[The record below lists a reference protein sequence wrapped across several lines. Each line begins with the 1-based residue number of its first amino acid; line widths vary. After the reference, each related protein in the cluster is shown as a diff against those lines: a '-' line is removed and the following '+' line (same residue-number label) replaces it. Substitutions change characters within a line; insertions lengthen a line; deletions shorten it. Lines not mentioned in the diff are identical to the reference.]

1 MLSFEDARKKVIEV
15 VVGLRR
21 IPATET
27 VKLENALGRIL
38 AEQIAADRDYPPFD
52 RATRDGF
59 AVRAADCGK
68 PGAKLRVIGEV
79 QAGGTFT
86 RKVSAGECVQIMT
99 GAALPDGADA
109 VVMVEHT
116 RPGARQDEVVM
127 EMSAIS
133 GMNFVP
139 AGSESRAADIL
150 LRARA
155 RIGYA
160 EIALAAQVGRAEIKS
175 YRKPR
180 IAIVS
185 TGNEVVPVD
194 TQPGPFEIRNSNG
207 ASLAVQVRLA
217 GGEAVPLGNARDR
230 IEVLRQVI
238 ERGLEAD
245 ALVVSGGISM
255 GKYDLVGEVLRDL
268 GAEFAFDG
276 VAMRPGR
283 PVTFGIC
290 KGKPVFALPGNPV
303 STMVTFELFAVPA
316 IDILCGTEARAL
328 TLLKAKLEKPTE
340 QKAPLT
346 HFVPA
351 NVQWRDGEAVV
362 AELPWQGSGDIAT
375 LARGNCFLVVHQTK
389 LKLAAG
395 ELVDVLPRRG
405 LL

>member
-1 MLSFEDARKKVIEV
+1 MIEV

-160 EIALAAQVGRAEIKS
+160 EIALAAQVGRAEIKI

-245 ALVVSGGISM
+245 
-255 GKYDLVGEVLRDL
+255 
-268 GAEFAFDG
+268 
-276 VAMRPGR
+276 
-283 PVTFGIC
+283 
-290 KGKPVFALPGNPV
+290 
-303 STMVTFELFAVPA
+303 
-316 IDILCGTEARAL
+316 
-328 TLLKAKLEKPTE
+328 
-340 QKAPLT
+340 
-346 HFVPA
+346 
-351 NVQWRDGEAVV
+351 
-362 AELPWQGSGDIAT
+362 
-375 LARGNCFLVVHQTK
+375 
-389 LKLAAG
+389 
-395 ELVDVLPRRG
+395 
-405 LL
+405 

>member
-160 EIALAAQVGRAEIKS
+160 EIALAAQVGRAEIKI